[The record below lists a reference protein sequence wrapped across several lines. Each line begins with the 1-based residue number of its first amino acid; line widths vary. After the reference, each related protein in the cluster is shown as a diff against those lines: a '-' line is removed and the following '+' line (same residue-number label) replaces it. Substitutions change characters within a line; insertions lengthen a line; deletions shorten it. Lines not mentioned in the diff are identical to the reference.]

1 MNDDSL
7 LTLDAGHV
15 TRAPH
20 ADCHQTLARL
30 VTDVCDILGSY
41 TLHRL
46 LSPPIRA
53 RLWSDEPMRTRGLS
67 SLTSL
72 LQAQP
77 VFNAVQSY
85 ARSLYNSARYIF
97 RHDYIITVHRIVHRI
112 HSVCIFLVI
121 ERYDVFISSK
131 QEIFEEKHLNFKSDF
146 LHQSEQDLHFSKAKA
161 KCKSSESCLQYCTV
175 QVYIHVFKNSGTADS
190 SYLIIFKIYI
200 SERKTTLLYFIV
212 RKEWVTNQSVS
223 KNLPMPRLQ

>member
-15 TRAPH
+15 TREPH
-20 ADCHQTLARL
+20 ADCHQTLGQ
-30 VTDVCDILGSY
+30 TGVCDILGSY

-72 LQAQP
+72 LHAQP

-97 RHDYIITVHRIVHRI
+97 RHARRHDYIITVH
-112 HSVCIFLVI
+112 CI
-121 ERYDVFISSK
+121 
-131 QEIFEEKHLNFKSDF
+131 
-146 LHQSEQDLHFSKAKA
+146 
-161 KCKSSESCLQYCTV
+161 
-175 QVYIHVFKNSGTADS
+175 
-190 SYLIIFKIYI
+190 
-200 SERKTTLLYFIV
+200 
-212 RKEWVTNQSVS
+212 
-223 KNLPMPRLQ
+223 

>member
-1 MNDDSL
+1 
-7 LTLDAGHV
+7 
-15 TRAPH
+15 
-20 ADCHQTLARL
+20 
-30 VTDVCDILGSY
+30 
-41 TLHRL
+41 
-46 LSPPIRA
+46 
-53 RLWSDEPMRTRGLS
+53 MRTRGLS

-190 SYLIIFKIYI
+190 SCLIIIIKI
-200 SERKTTLLYFIV
+200 SERERLYFVV
-212 RKEWVTNQSVS
+212 RKTA
-223 KNLPMPRLQ
+223 KNGSQIKAFQKIFRCPDYNN